1 MASARTN
8 NVIGLTCCLGCERA
22 VRKCS
27 MHVVVT
33 GAAGFI
39 GSHTCERLIA
49 RGHRV
54 TGLDSFDDYLYPAE
68 IKRGNAHQLALLER
82 FTLVEGDFCNPA
94 VVSHTID
101 DSVDVVC
108 HLGALAGV
116 RPSLAEPLRYWRT
129 NIHGTGVIIER
140 MRALGKQRLVFA
152 SSSSVYGSRPGVTEA
167 FHEDDPC
174 LKPASPYAAT
184 KRMNELQLSAYRDLF
199 GLGVFALRFFTVYG
213 PRQRPDMAIP
223 KFVSAISSGES
234 ITLFGDGESRRDY
247 TFIDD
252 IVNGNVAAIERVTP
266 GAYEIYNLGGTQTI
280 SLIELVRT
288 IEQVIGKQATIEWQP
303 DQPGDVP
310 ITFANIDRAR
320 AALEF
325 HPTTR
330 PEVGIRRYWDW
341 RQR

>member
-1 MASARTN
+1 
-8 NVIGLTCCLGCERA
+8 
-22 VRKCS
+22 

-39 GSHTCERLIA
+39 GSHTCERLVSS
-49 RGHRV
+49 GHRV
-54 TGLDSFDDYLYPAE
+54 TGVDCFDGYLYPAE
-68 IKRGNAHQLALLER
+68 IKRGNARDLAALPG
-82 FTLVEGDFCNPA
+82 FTLVEGDFCDPA
-94 VVSHTID
+94 TVARVLD

-116 RPSLAEPLRYWRT
+116 RPSLAEPLRYLRT
-129 NIHGTGVIIER
+129 NIEGTGVIIER
-140 MRALGKQRLVFA
+140 MRSLGLTRLVFA
-152 SSSSVYGSRPGVTEA
+152 SSSSVYGAKPGVTEA
-167 FHEDDPC
+167 FREDDPC
-174 LKPASPYAAT
+174 LTPASPYAAT

-223 KFVSAISSGES
+223 KFAAAISSGKP

-252 IVNGNVAAIERVTP
+252 IVSGTVAAIERVQP
-266 GAYEIYNLGGTQTI
+266 GGYEIYNLGGTQTI

-288 IEQVIGKQATIEWQP
+288 IEKVLGRQAAIEWQP

-310 ITFANIDRAR
+310 ITFANIDRAK
-320 AALEF
+320 AALGYQ
-325 HPTTR
+325 PTTR
-330 PEVGIRRYWDW
+330 PDVGILRYWEW
-341 RQR
+341 LQSRRPIP